1 MIFITFATF
10 FHYRYILSTVNSYIL
25 IFTFY
30 ISNSTYETI
39 FVEKNEG
46 YLFLHRFDVI
56 FIPIYFFR
64 NSIKK
69 KKRTRYN
76 ESVVRESDGSEQCLI
91 CTIRY
96 Y

>member
-1 MIFITFATF
+1 MILVTFATF
-10 FHYRYILSTVNSYIL
+10 FHYRYILSTVNSYVL
-25 IFTFY
+25 IFTFC

-56 FIPIYFFR
+56 SFETR
-64 NSIKK
+64 KKK

>member
-1 MIFITFATF
+1 MIFVTFATF
-10 FHYRYILSTVNSYIL
+10 FHYRYILSTVNSYVL

-69 KKRTRYN
+69 KKSVRDITRALFEN
-76 ESVVRESDGSEQCLI
+76 PMARSSA
-91 CTIRY
+91 
-96 Y
+96 